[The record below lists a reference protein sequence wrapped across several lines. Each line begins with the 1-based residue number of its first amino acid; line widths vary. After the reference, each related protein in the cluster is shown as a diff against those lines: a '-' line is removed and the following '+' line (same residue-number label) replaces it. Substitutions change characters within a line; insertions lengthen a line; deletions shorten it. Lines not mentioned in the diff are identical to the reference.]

1 MSSGEGRKRLF
12 RRLAVAD
19 DVAREIDSHIE
30 FRAEELVENGWDAA
44 TAREEALRLFGDR
57 PRVSAASTT
66 ISKRHQRAVGRME
79 MFDALWQDIRYG
91 MRTLLKSPG
100 FTLVAITTLA
110 LGIGA
115 NTAIFS
121 VVNGVL
127 LRPLP

>member
-66 ISKRHQRAVGRME
+66 ISKRHQRAVGKR
-79 MFDALWQDIRYG
+79 A
-91 MRTLLKSPG
+91 LLKIVTFSRVHFPEN
-100 FTLVAITTLA
+100 
-110 LGIGA
+110 GA
-115 NTAIFS
+115 AK
-121 VVNGVL
+121 
-127 LRPLP
+127 